1 MSAWSLAARCRC
13 RVTPATL
20 PKVLDF
26 SHFVRWVVGRLGMAF
41 LLYMYLL
48 VYTIMLMLF
57 ALLELVRWVLRE
69 TTLEPL
75 ARRCLLGI
83 GSRHV
88 STLLAVGMQASD
100 NAATC
105 MPSPAGYGDLV
116 SVAEGVRFFVS

>member
-1 MSAWSLAARCRC
+1 M
-13 RVTPATL
+13 
-20 PKVLDF
+20 
-26 SHFVRWVVGRLGMAF
+26 GMAF